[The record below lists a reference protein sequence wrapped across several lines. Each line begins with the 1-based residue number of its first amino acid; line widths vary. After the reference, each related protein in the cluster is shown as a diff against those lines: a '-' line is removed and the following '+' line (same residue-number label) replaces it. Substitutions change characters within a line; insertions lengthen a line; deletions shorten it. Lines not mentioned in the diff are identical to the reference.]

1 MDKEKINQVIDY
13 IDSLLQKIK
22 SEVVKVDKE
31 KINQVIDYLN
41 SLSHKAKDVVTKSAA
56 TKNDASKSVTA
67 KTEEVKKAVKMDE
80 EEIRRIIDFVVYLA
94 HSLVDIVVH
103 AKHLSDKE
111 GSDKTNDNDNTPEI
125 IAKILHII
133 IDVLQKLSYSI
144 TANANKSNKS

>member
-22 SEVVKVDKE
+22 SEAVKLDKE
-31 KINQVIDYLN
+31 KISQVIDYLN
-41 SLSHKAKDVVTKSAA
+41 SLSHKAKDVVTRSAIV
-56 TKNDASKSVTA
+56 KNEAAKDVAV
-67 KTEEVKKAVKMDE
+67 KTEEVKEAVKMDE
-80 EEIRRIIDFVVYLA
+80 EEIKRIIDFVVYLA

-103 AKHLSDKE
+103 AKRLSDKE
-111 GSDKTNDNDNTPEI
+111 DDDKTDKDNTTEI

-144 TANANKSNKS
+144 TANANKSNKN

>member
-1 MDKEKINQVIDY
+1 M
-13 IDSLLQKIK
+13 
-22 SEVVKVDKE
+22 DKE

-41 SLSHKAKDVVTKSAA
+41 SLSHKAKDVVTKSVAA
-56 TKNDASKSVTA
+56 KNEATKSVTA
-67 KTEEVKKAVKMDE
+67 KTEEVKEAVKMDE

-103 AKHLSDKE
+103 AKHLSDKK
-111 GSDKTNDNDNTPEI
+111 SDDKMDNNDNTPEI

-144 TANANKSNKS
+144 TANANKSNKN